1 MVYNQEDLRRTLAEQ
16 NDEYRKL
23 MSDHASY
30 ESRLEVLQGKA
41 ILDESERVETVDLK
55 KQKLLLKDKMERL
68 LQEHLG
74 RSTGAS
80 VGR

>member
-1 MVYNQEDLRRTLAEQ
+1 MVHNQEDLRRTLTEQ
-16 NDEYRKL
+16 NGEYRKL
-23 MSDHASY
+23 MSEHASY
-30 ESRLEVLQGKA
+30 ESRLKVLQGKA